1 VGIITGAAAFWPWH
15 HCDMPWLQ
23 VLLLQFS

>member
-1 VGIITGAAAFWPWH
+1 VGIIAGAAAFWPWH

-23 VLLLQFS
+23 VLLL